1 MPTIDSNALADRR
14 GIRNRIRQ
22 QRRHLNHA
30 QRTTAARQL
39 TQQLKQSSLFLR
51 SKHIAFYLANDGEID
66 LQPLIQQAWAMGKQ
80 CYLPVLCPAFHK
92 RLWFAPYQA
101 ETPMQ
106 RNIFGILEPRL
117 PWRDMRPIFSLDL
130 ILTPLVAFDLQ
141 GNRLGMGG
149 VFMIAAWRICNN
161 AGIGASRDL
170 LVPPMNSSKW
180 HSYPR
185 RCGMCHYTV

>member
-1 MPTIDSNALADRR
+1 
-14 GIRNRIRQ
+14 
-22 QRRHLNHA
+22 
-30 QRTTAARQL
+30 L

-149 VFMIAAWRICNN
+149 GFYDRSLAYLQQRRYWRKP
-161 AGIGASRDL
+161 R
-170 LVPPMNSSKW
+170 LVGTAYEFQQVAQLPKAVWDVPL
-180 HSYPR
+180 HGVITEQCSYIFS
-185 RCGMCHYTV
+185 GNQ